1 MTSPGKSRWLAA
13 AMVGGTLIGGPGL
26 ALAAP
31 FDGATPLLC
40 AVQTVMECERSG
52 QCVRVTTDEVDL
64 PALLRV
70 DVPKKMI
77 SAANGAIRTAEIRSA
92 ANLDGQLV
100 LQGGQHGRGW
110 SVVIME
116 ASGRMSAAVVD
127 SDAAFTV
134 FGACAVLSP

>member
-77 SAANGAIRTAEIRSA
+77 SAAMAPSEPPRSDRPRTSTGSSCCRAGSTVAAGASSSWKPRAGCRQPWSILTRPSQSSA
-92 ANLDGQLV
+92 RV
-100 LQGGQHGRGW
+100 R
-110 SVVIME
+110 
-116 ASGRMSAAVVD
+116 
-127 SDAAFTV
+127 
-134 FGACAVLSP
+134 C

>member
-1 MTSPGKSRWLAA
+1 
-13 AMVGGTLIGGPGL
+13 
-26 ALAAP
+26 
-31 FDGATPLLC
+31 
-40 AVQTVMECERSG
+40 
-52 QCVRVTTDEVDL
+52 
-64 PALLRV
+64 
-70 DVPKKMI
+70 
-77 SAANGAIRTAEIRSA
+77 
-92 ANLDGQLV
+92 V